1 MNEPMQALYSVAYID
16 QLICSRTYD
25 SLVML
30 STYVEAA
37 SAAPGEPRRGL
48 QVQLFVF
55 VEALAWFAQSDRSGA
70 WSYFEATSS
79 LRQEAMRASLV
90 ALGFDSLA
98 QQYSFGMRHWED
110 AVLMQQL
117 DRWLEENEEQNESW
131 LFGLVISQH
140 DQLKCILCRE

>member
-1 MNEPMQALYSVAYID
+1 MQALYSVAFID
-16 QLICSRTYD
+16 QLVCSRTYD

-37 SAAPGEPRRGL
+37 STAPGEPGRGL
-48 QVQLFVF
+48 QAQLFVF

-79 LRQEAMRASLV
+79 LRQEAMCASLI

-98 QQYSFGMRHWED
+98 QHYSFGMRRWED

-131 LFGLVISQH
+131 LFGLVISQR